1 MTPSKQPLKQR
12 SKRPYAATSSGLF
25 NSFSLITGIV
35 FIAWSP
41 AEILIWGVTKQ
52 PAHLLFL
59 VLGLV
64 AVAVSLLNFY
74 RDRKSK
80 P

>member
-1 MTPSKQPLKQR
+1 MTPSEQPPKQR
-12 SKRPYAATSSGLF
+12 SERPYAATSSGLF
-25 NSFSLITGIV
+25 NSFSLFTGIV

-41 AEILIWGVTKQ
+41 VEIFILGVTKQ

-59 VLGLV
+59 MLGLV
-64 AVAVSLLNFY
+64 AVFVSSLNFY